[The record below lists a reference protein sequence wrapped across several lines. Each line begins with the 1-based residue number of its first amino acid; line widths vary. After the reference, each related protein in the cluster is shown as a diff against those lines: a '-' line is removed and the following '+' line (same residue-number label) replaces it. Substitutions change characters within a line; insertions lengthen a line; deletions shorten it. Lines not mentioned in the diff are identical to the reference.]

1 MLLCSRNARPRCMR
15 AVRAQQPLS
24 FFFSGRAMEWEEKQ
38 RQAVSH
44 PPLLFYHAPSKL
56 TRARLL

>member
-24 FFFSGRAMEWEEKQ
+24 FFFSGSGKLCPTRHCSFTTLLPSLLVHVSS
-38 RQAVSH
+38 RGAVQ
-44 PPLLFYHAPSKL
+44 
-56 TRARLL
+56 